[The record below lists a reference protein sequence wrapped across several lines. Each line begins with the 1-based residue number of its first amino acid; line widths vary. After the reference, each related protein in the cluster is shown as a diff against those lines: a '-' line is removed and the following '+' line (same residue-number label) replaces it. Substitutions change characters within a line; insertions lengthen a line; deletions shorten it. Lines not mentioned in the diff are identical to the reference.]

1 VEENGDGS
9 EKVGNPLVCAACEL
23 VVVWAR
29 RQLRNNKTAESIH
42 QYLNELCERLP
53 SPNGESLV
61 DCNSLSSLPNVS
73 FTIAGKLFDLTPEQY
88 ILKFKE
94 GAEAVCVSGFI
105 ALDVPEP
112 AEPLW

>member
-42 QYLNELCERLP
+42 QYLNEV
-53 SPNGESLV
+53 N
-61 DCNSLSSLPNVS
+61 
-73 FTIAGKLFDLTPEQY
+73 Y
-88 ILKFKE
+88 
-94 GAEAVCVSGFI
+94 
-105 ALDVPEP
+105 
-112 AEPLW
+112 